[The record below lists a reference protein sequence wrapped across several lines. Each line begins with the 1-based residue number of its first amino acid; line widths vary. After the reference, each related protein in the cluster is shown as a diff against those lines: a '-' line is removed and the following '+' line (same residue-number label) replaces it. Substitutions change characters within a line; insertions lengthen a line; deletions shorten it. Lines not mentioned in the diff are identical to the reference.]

1 MAQTLDSFLIGIGLD
16 FQTDDVKKVNSGL
29 DSVKR
34 TALQAASAVAGA
46 FGTKA
51 VTADVANRTRG
62 YTLLAEQIGS
72 TANAVASLDSAYTR
86 AGGGA
91 GEIVGQLEQLKE
103 LQAGLQVGNVEWISR
118 AAMAGIDT
126 GGIINE
132 QDPTEIFRNVIGQL
146 EGMSTNQRINAIN
159 ALGLNPTAINL
170 AEDGLAELDAQ
181 IQKSLDRRSI
191 SESLQKDSEIFATQ
205 WSDMWE
211 NIYGITDRAGTQIIP
226 AVNEITG
233 SINDFFDANRDNI
246 NSGADEFFGKIADNL
261 DSLAIAGVAVTA
273 SGVGTTLAG
282 MAKAVPII
290 GGGASKLANVAKSLG
305 AIGLSFSAAKVGSSF
320 LNGIGE
326 ESEGYRNA
334 DAAFTKWIYDMTGMD
349 LSRGGVNNGQYSPE
363 ELDVMR
369 AELSKGIP
377 SFSPTVITPSQTAPL
392 SAPVVSA
399 QSYTSDRGKAFDP
412 YNQQSQ
418 ATRPRTLQ
426 PINIQIGNQAIKQ
439 IVVDIIDEEEKQA
452 VKDLRSPLTR

>member
-1 MAQTLDSFLIGIGLD
+1 MATTLDGFLIGIGLD

-34 TALQAASAVAGA
+34 TALQAGAAVAGA

-62 YTLLAEQIGS
+62 YTLLAEQIGT

-91 GEIVGQLEQLKE
+91 GEIVGQLESLKT
-103 LQAGLQVGNVEWISR
+103 LQAQLQVGGFSWIPE
-118 AAMAGIDT
+118 AEMAGLNTDALV
-126 GGIINE
+126 GI
-132 QDPTEIFRNVIGQL
+132 QDPVQMYRAIIGQMENL
-146 EGMSTNQRINAIN
+146 TSNQRINVN
-159 ALGLNPTAINL
+159 KALGLDPTSINL

-191 SESLQKDSEIFATQ
+191 SESLQKDSEEFATQ

-290 GGGASKLANVAKSLG
+290 GGGAKTFAAFAKSLG
-305 AIGLSFSAAKVGSSF
+305 AIGVAAAGINLVMNEGGKGGALSAGSIFGENSFTDFLDTPISELFNSSPSA
-320 LNGIGE
+320 
-326 ESEGYRNA
+326 
-334 DAAFTKWIYDMTGMD
+334 
-349 LSRGGVNNGQYSPE
+349 
-363 ELDVMR
+363 
-369 AELSKGIP
+369 
-377 SFSPTVITPSQTAPL
+377 SPTVITPSQTAPL
-392 SAPVVSA
+392 SAPVVGA
-399 QSYTSDRGKAFDP
+399 QSYTSDRGKTFDP

>member
-1 MAQTLDSFLIGIGLD
+1 MSQTLDTFLIGIGLD

-233 SINDFFDANRDNI
+233 SINNFFDANRDNI

-290 GGGASKLANVAKSLG
+290 GGGAKTFAAFAKSLG
-305 AIGLSFSAAKVGSSF
+305 AIGVAAAGINLVMNEGGKGGALSAGSIFGENSFTDFLDTPISELFNSSPSA
-320 LNGIGE
+320 
-326 ESEGYRNA
+326 
-334 DAAFTKWIYDMTGMD
+334 
-349 LSRGGVNNGQYSPE
+349 
-363 ELDVMR
+363 
-369 AELSKGIP
+369 
-377 SFSPTVITPSQTAPL
+377 SPTVITPSQTAPL

-399 QSYTSDRGKAFDP
+399 QSYTSDRGKTFDP

>member
-1 MAQTLDSFLIGIGLD
+1 MATTLDSFLIGIGLD

-290 GGGASKLANVAKSLG
+290 GGGAKTFAAFAKSLG
-305 AIGLSFSAAKVGSSF
+305 AIGVAAAGINLVMNEGGKGGALSAGSIFGENSFTDFLDTPISELFNSSPSA
-320 LNGIGE
+320 
-326 ESEGYRNA
+326 
-334 DAAFTKWIYDMTGMD
+334 
-349 LSRGGVNNGQYSPE
+349 
-363 ELDVMR
+363 
-369 AELSKGIP
+369 
-377 SFSPTVITPSQTAPL
+377 SPTVITPSQTAPL
-392 SAPVVSA
+392 SAPVMSA
-399 QSYTSDRGKAFDP
+399 QSYTSDRGKTFDP

>member
-34 TALQAASAVAGA
+34 TAMQAGAAVAGA

-233 SINDFFDANRDNI
+233 SINDFFDANRDSI

-290 GGGASKLANVAKSLG
+290 GGGAKTFAAFARSLG
-305 AIGLSFSAAKVGSSF
+305 AIGVAAAGINLVMNEGGKGGALSAGSIFGENSFTDFLDTPISELFNSSPSA
-320 LNGIGE
+320 
-326 ESEGYRNA
+326 
-334 DAAFTKWIYDMTGMD
+334 
-349 LSRGGVNNGQYSPE
+349 
-363 ELDVMR
+363 
-369 AELSKGIP
+369 
-377 SFSPTVITPSQTAPL
+377 SPTVITPSQTAPL

-399 QSYTSDRGKAFDP
+399 QSYTSDRGNTFDP

>member
-1 MAQTLDSFLIGIGLD
+1 MAQTLDTFLIGVGLD

-34 TALQAASAVAGA
+34 TAMQAGAAVAGA

-62 YTLLAEQIGS
+62 YTLLAEQIGT
-72 TANAVASLDSAYTR
+72 TANAVASLESAYTR

-132 QDPTEIFRNVIGQL
+132 QDPTAIFRNVIGQL

-290 GGGASKLANVAKSLG
+290 GGGAKTFAAFAKSLG
-305 AIGLSFSAAKVGSSF
+305 AIL
-320 LNGIGE
+320 
-326 ESEGYRNA
+326 
-334 DAAFTKWIYDMTGMD
+334 T
-349 LSRGGVNNGQYSPE
+349 
-363 ELDVMR
+363 
-369 AELSKGIP
+369 
-377 SFSPTVITPSQTAPL
+377 ITL
-392 SAPVVSA
+392 
-399 QSYTSDRGKAFDP
+399 
-412 YNQQSQ
+412 
-418 ATRPRTLQ
+418 
-426 PINIQIGNQAIKQ
+426 
-439 IVVDIIDEEEKQA
+439 
-452 VKDLRSPLTR
+452 

>member
-91 GEIVGQLEQLKE
+91 GEIIGQLEQLKE

-290 GGGASKLANVAKSLG
+290 GGGAKTFAAFAKSLG
-305 AIGLSFSAAKVGSSF
+305 AIGVAAAGINLVMNEGGKGGALSAGSIFGENSFTDFLDTPISELFNSSPSA
-320 LNGIGE
+320 
-326 ESEGYRNA
+326 
-334 DAAFTKWIYDMTGMD
+334 
-349 LSRGGVNNGQYSPE
+349 
-363 ELDVMR
+363 
-369 AELSKGIP
+369 
-377 SFSPTVITPSQTAPL
+377 SPTVITPSQTAPL

-399 QSYTSDRGKAFDP
+399 QSYTSDRGKTFDP

>member
-1 MAQTLDSFLIGIGLD
+1 MATTLDGFLIGIGLD

-34 TALQAASAVAGA
+34 TALQAGAAVAGA

-290 GGGASKLANVAKSLG
+290 GGGAKTFAAFAKSLG
-305 AIGLSFSAAKVGSSF
+305 AIGVAAAGINLVMNEGGKGGSLSAGSIFGENSF
-320 LNGIGE
+320 TDFLDTPI
-326 ESEGYRNA
+326 SEL
-334 DAAFTKWIYDMTGMD
+334 F
-349 LSRGGVNNGQYSPE
+349 GGDSNKQYSPE

>member
-1 MAQTLDSFLIGIGLD
+1 MAQTLDTFLIGIGLD

-62 YTLLAEQIGS
+62 YTLLAEQIGT
-72 TANAVASLDSAYTR
+72 TANAVASLESAYTR

-91 GEIVGQLEQLKE
+91 GEIIGQLEQLKE

-159 ALGLNPTAINL
+159 ALGLSPTAINL

-191 SESLQKDSEIFATQ
+191 SESLQKDSEEFATQ

-233 SINDFFDANRDNI
+233 SINSFFDANRDNI

-290 GGGASKLANVAKSLG
+290 GGGAKTFAAFAKSLG
-305 AIGLSFSAAKVGSSF
+305 AIGVAAAGINLVMNEGGKGGAFSAGSIFGENSITDF
-320 LNGIGE
+320 LDKPI
-326 ESEGYRNA
+326 SELFNSG
-334 DAAFTKWIYDMTGMD
+334 
-349 LSRGGVNNGQYSPE
+349 
-363 ELDVMR
+363 
-369 AELSKGIP
+369 P
-377 SFSPTVITPSQTAPL
+377 SAQPTVIHPYQTAPL
-392 SAPVVSA
+392 STPVSQTYNYM
-399 QSYTSDRGKAFDP
+399 QSQAAATT
-412 YNQQSQ
+412 QQSQ

>member
-34 TALQAASAVAGA
+34 TAMQAGAAVAGA

-118 AAMAGIDT
+118 AAMAGINT

-290 GGGASKLANVAKSLG
+290 GGGAKTFAAFAKSLG
-305 AIGLSFSAAKVGSSF
+305 AIGVAAAGINLVMNEGGKGGALSAGSIFGENSFTDFLDAPISELFNSSPSA
-320 LNGIGE
+320 
-326 ESEGYRNA
+326 
-334 DAAFTKWIYDMTGMD
+334 
-349 LSRGGVNNGQYSPE
+349 
-363 ELDVMR
+363 
-369 AELSKGIP
+369 
-377 SFSPTVITPSQTAPL
+377 SPTVITPSQTAPL

-399 QSYTSDRGKAFDP
+399 QSYTSDRGKTFDP

>member
-1 MAQTLDSFLIGIGLD
+1 MSQTLDTFLIGIGLD

-34 TALQAASAVAGA
+34 TAMQAGAAVAGA

-290 GGGASKLANVAKSLG
+290 GGGAKTFAAFAKSLG
-305 AIGLSFSAAKVGSSF
+305 AIGVAAAGINLVMNEGGKGGALSAGSIFGENSF
-320 LNGIGE
+320 TDFLDTPI
-326 ESEGYRNA
+326 SEL
-334 DAAFTKWIYDMTGMD
+334 F
-349 LSRGGVNNGQYSPE
+349 GGDSNKQYSPE

-399 QSYTSDRGKAFDP
+399 QSYTSDRGKTFDP

-439 IVVDIIDEEEKQA
+439 IVVDIIDEEEKQT

>member
-233 SINDFFDANRDNI
+233 SINSFFDANRDNI

-290 GGGASKLANVAKSLG
+290 GGGAKTFAAFAKSLG
-305 AIGLSFSAAKVGSSF
+305 AIGVAAAGINLVMNEGGKGGALSAGSIFGENSFTDFLDTPISELFNSSPSA
-320 LNGIGE
+320 
-326 ESEGYRNA
+326 
-334 DAAFTKWIYDMTGMD
+334 
-349 LSRGGVNNGQYSPE
+349 
-363 ELDVMR
+363 
-369 AELSKGIP
+369 
-377 SFSPTVITPSQTAPL
+377 SPTVITPSQTAPL

-399 QSYTSDRGKAFDP
+399 QSYTSDRGNTFDP

>member
-1 MAQTLDSFLIGIGLD
+1 MSQTLDTFLIGIGLD

-62 YTLLAEQIGS
+62 YTLLAEQIGT
-72 TANAVASLDSAYTR
+72 TANAVASLESAYTR

-132 QDPTEIFRNVIGQL
+132 QDPTAIFRNVIGQL

-159 ALGLNPTAINL
+159 ALGLSPTAINL

-191 SESLQKDSEIFATQ
+191 SESLQKDSEEFATQ

-233 SINDFFDANRDNI
+233 SINSFFDANRDNI

-290 GGGASKLANVAKSLG
+290 GGGAKTFAAFAKSLG
-305 AIGLSFSAAKVGSSF
+305 AIGVAAAGINLVMNEGGKGGAISAGSIFGENSITEF
-320 LNGIGE
+320 LDKPI
-326 ESEGYRNA
+326 SEL
-334 DAAFTKWIYDMTGMD
+334 F
-349 LSRGGVNNGQYSPE
+349 GGDKNKQYSPE

-369 AELSKGIP
+369 AELAKGIP
-377 SFSPTVITPSQTAPL
+377 SFNPTVITPSQTAPL
-392 SAPVVSA
+392 SAPVMSA
-399 QSYTSDRGKAFDP
+399 QSYTSDRGKTFDP
-412 YNQQSQ
+412 YNKQSQ

>member
-1 MAQTLDSFLIGIGLD
+1 MATTLDGFLIGIGLD

-34 TALQAASAVAGA
+34 TAMQAGAAVAGA

-290 GGGASKLANVAKSLG
+290 GGGAKTFAAFAKSLG
-305 AIGLSFSAAKVGSSF
+305 AIGVAAAGINLVMNEGGKGGALSAGSIFGENSFTDFLDTPISELFNSSPSA
-320 LNGIGE
+320 
-326 ESEGYRNA
+326 
-334 DAAFTKWIYDMTGMD
+334 
-349 LSRGGVNNGQYSPE
+349 
-363 ELDVMR
+363 
-369 AELSKGIP
+369 
-377 SFSPTVITPSQTAPL
+377 SPTVITPSQTAPL

-399 QSYTSDRGKAFDP
+399 QSYTSDRGKTFDP

>member
-1 MAQTLDSFLIGIGLD
+1 MAQTLDTFLIGIGLD

-34 TALQAASAVAGA
+34 TAMQAGAAVAGA

-290 GGGASKLANVAKSLG
+290 GGGAKTFAAFAKSLG
-305 AIGLSFSAAKVGSSF
+305 AIGVAAAGINLVMNEGGKGGALSAGSIFGENSF
-320 LNGIGE
+320 TDFLDTPI
-326 ESEGYRNA
+326 SEL
-334 DAAFTKWIYDMTGMD
+334 F
-349 LSRGGVNNGQYSPE
+349 GGDSNKQYSPE

-399 QSYTSDRGKAFDP
+399 QSYTSDRGKTFDP

>member
-1 MAQTLDSFLIGIGLD
+1 MSQTLDTFLIGIGLD

-118 AAMAGIDT
+118 AEMAGIST
-126 GGIINE
+126 SGIINE

-191 SESLQKDSEIFATQ
+191 SESLQKDSEEFATQ

-233 SINDFFDANRDNI
+233 SINSFFDANRDNI
-246 NSGADEFFGKIADNL
+246 NSGADEFFGNIADNL
-261 DSLAIAGVAVTA
+261 DSLAIAGIAVTA

-290 GGGASKLANVAKSLG
+290 GGGAKTFAAFAKSLG
-305 AIGLSFSAAKVGSSF
+305 AIGVAAAGINLVMNEGGKGGALSAGSIFGENSF
-320 LNGIGE
+320 TDFLDTPI
-326 ESEGYRNA
+326 SEL
-334 DAAFTKWIYDMTGMD
+334 F
-349 LSRGGVNNGQYSPE
+349 GGDSNKQYSPE

-369 AELSKGIP
+369 AELAKGIP

-392 SAPVVSA
+392 SAPVMSA
-399 QSYTSDRGKAFDP
+399 QSYTSDRGKIFDP

>member
-1 MAQTLDSFLIGIGLD
+1 MSQTLDTFLIGIGLD

-34 TALQAASAVAGA
+34 TAMQAGAAVAGA

-290 GGGASKLANVAKSLG
+290 GGGAKTFAAFAKSLG
-305 AIGLSFSAAKVGSSF
+305 AIGVAAAGINLVMNEGGKGGALSAGSIFGENSF
-320 LNGIGE
+320 TDFLDTPI
-326 ESEGYRNA
+326 SEL
-334 DAAFTKWIYDMTGMD
+334 F
-349 LSRGGVNNGQYSPE
+349 GGDSNKQYSPE

-369 AELSKGIP
+369 AELAKGIP

-392 SAPVVSA
+392 SAPVMSA
-399 QSYTSDRGKAFDP
+399 QSYTSDRGKTFDP

>member
-118 AAMAGIDT
+118 AAMAGIST

-132 QDPTEIFRNVIGQL
+132 QDPTAIFRNVIGQL

-159 ALGLNPTAINL
+159 ALGLSPTAINL

-191 SESLQKDSEIFATQ
+191 SESLQKDSEEFATQ

-273 SGVGTTLAG
+273 SGVGSTLAG

-290 GGGASKLANVAKSLG
+290 GGGAKTFAAFAKSLG
-305 AIGLSFSAAKVGSSF
+305 AIGVAAAGINLVMNEGGKGGALSAGSIFGENSF
-320 LNGIGE
+320 TDFLDTPI
-326 ESEGYRNA
+326 SEL
-334 DAAFTKWIYDMTGMD
+334 F
-349 LSRGGVNNGQYSPE
+349 GGDSNEQYSPE

-399 QSYTSDRGKAFDP
+399 QSYTSDRGKTFDP

-439 IVVDIIDEEEKQA
+439 IVVDIIDEEENQA

>member
-1 MAQTLDSFLIGIGLD
+1 MSQTLDTFLIGIGLD

-34 TALQAASAVAGA
+34 TAMQAGAAVAGA

-118 AAMAGIDT
+118 AEMAGIST
-126 GGIINE
+126 SGIINE

-191 SESLQKDSEIFATQ
+191 SESLQKDSEEFATQ

-290 GGGASKLANVAKSLG
+290 GGGAKTFAAFAKSLG
-305 AIGLSFSAAKVGSSF
+305 AIGVAAAGINLVMNEGGKGGALSAGSIFGENSFTDFLDTPISELFNSSPSA
-320 LNGIGE
+320 
-326 ESEGYRNA
+326 
-334 DAAFTKWIYDMTGMD
+334 
-349 LSRGGVNNGQYSPE
+349 
-363 ELDVMR
+363 
-369 AELSKGIP
+369 
-377 SFSPTVITPSQTAPL
+377 SPTVITPSQTAPL
-392 SAPVVSA
+392 SAPVMSA
-399 QSYTSDRGKAFDP
+399 QSYTSDRGKTFDP

>member
-34 TALQAASAVAGA
+34 TAMQAGAAVAGA

-191 SESLQKDSEIFATQ
+191 SESLQKDSEEFATQ

-290 GGGASKLANVAKSLG
+290 GGGAKTFAAFAKSLG
-305 AIGLSFSAAKVGSSF
+305 AIGIAAAGINLVMNEGGKGGALSAGSIFGENSFTDFLDTPISELFDSGPSA
-320 LNGIGE
+320 
-326 ESEGYRNA
+326 
-334 DAAFTKWIYDMTGMD
+334 
-349 LSRGGVNNGQYSPE
+349 
-363 ELDVMR
+363 
-369 AELSKGIP
+369 
-377 SFSPTVITPSQTAPL
+377 SPTVITPSQTAPL

-399 QSYTSDRGKAFDP
+399 QSYTSDRGKTFDP
-412 YNQQSQ
+412 YSQQSQ

-439 IVVDIIDEEEKQA
+439 IVVDIIDEEENQA

>member
-1 MAQTLDSFLIGIGLD
+1 MSQTLDTFLIGIGLD

-246 NSGADEFFGKIADNL
+246 NSGADEFFGKVADNL

-290 GGGASKLANVAKSLG
+290 GGGAKTFAAFAKSLG
-305 AIGLSFSAAKVGSSF
+305 AIGVAAAGINLVMNEGGKGGALSAGSIFGENSFTDFLDTPISELFNSSPSA
-320 LNGIGE
+320 
-326 ESEGYRNA
+326 
-334 DAAFTKWIYDMTGMD
+334 
-349 LSRGGVNNGQYSPE
+349 
-363 ELDVMR
+363 
-369 AELSKGIP
+369 
-377 SFSPTVITPSQTAPL
+377 SPTVITPSQTAPL

-399 QSYTSDRGKAFDP
+399 QSYTSDRGKTFDP

>member
-1 MAQTLDSFLIGIGLD
+1 MSQTLDTFLIGIGLD
-16 FQTDDVKKVNSGL
+16 FQTGDVKKVNSGL

-34 TALQAASAVAGA
+34 TAMQAGAAVAGA

-72 TANAVASLDSAYTR
+72 TANAVASLESAYTR

-233 SINDFFDANRDNI
+233 SINDFFGANRDNI

-290 GGGASKLANVAKSLG
+290 GGGAKTFAAFAKSLG
-305 AIGLSFSAAKVGSSF
+305 AIGVAAAGINLVMNEGGKGGALSAGSIFGENSITDF
-320 LNGIGE
+320 LDTPI
-326 ESEGYRNA
+326 SEL
-334 DAAFTKWIYDMTGMD
+334 F
-349 LSRGGVNNGQYSPE
+349 GGDSNKKYSPE

-369 AELSKGIP
+369 AELAKGIP

-399 QSYTSDRGKAFDP
+399 QSYTSDRGKTFDP

>member
-1 MAQTLDSFLIGIGLD
+1 MSFLLCSEHLI
-16 FQTDDVKKVNSGL
+16 
-29 DSVKR
+29 R
-34 TALQAASAVAGA
+34 T
-46 FGTKA
+46 
-51 VTADVANRTRG
+51 N
-62 YTLLAEQIGS
+62 LAPSSHTI
-72 TANAVASLDSAYTR
+72 
-86 AGGGA
+86 
-91 GEIVGQLEQLKE
+91 
-103 LQAGLQVGNVEWISR
+103 
-118 AAMAGIDT
+118 
-126 GGIINE
+126 
-132 QDPTEIFRNVIGQL
+132 
-146 EGMSTNQRINAIN
+146 
-159 ALGLNPTAINL
+159 

-290 GGGASKLANVAKSLG
+290 GGGAKTFAAFAKSLG
-305 AIGLSFSAAKVGSSF
+305 AIGVAAAGINLVMNEGGKGGALSAGSIFGENSF
-320 LNGIGE
+320 TDFLDTPI
-326 ESEGYRNA
+326 SEL
-334 DAAFTKWIYDMTGMD
+334 F
-349 LSRGGVNNGQYSPE
+349 GGDKNKQYSPE

-369 AELSKGIP
+369 AELAKGIP

-392 SAPVVSA
+392 SAPVMSA
-399 QSYTSDRGKAFDP
+399 QSYTSDRGKTFDP

>member
-1 MAQTLDSFLIGIGLD
+1 MATTLDGFLIGIGLD

-91 GEIVGQLEQLKE
+91 GEIVGQLESLKT
-103 LQAGLQVGNVEWISR
+103 LQAQLQVGGFSWIPE
-118 AAMAGIDT
+118 AEMAGLNTDALV
-126 GGIINE
+126 GI
-132 QDPTEIFRNVIGQL
+132 QDPVQMYRAIIGQMENL
-146 EGMSTNQRINAIN
+146 TSNQRINVN
-159 ALGLNPTAINL
+159 KALGLDPTAINL

-290 GGGASKLANVAKSLG
+290 GGGAKTFAAFAKSLG
-305 AIGLSFSAAKVGSSF
+305 AIGVAAAGINLVMNEGGKGGALSAGSIFGENSF
-320 LNGIGE
+320 TDFLDTPI
-326 ESEGYRNA
+326 SELFN
-334 DAAFTKWIYDMTGMD
+334 
-349 LSRGGVNNGQYSPE
+349 SSPS
-363 ELDVMR
+363 V
-369 AELSKGIP
+369 
-377 SFSPTVITPSQTAPL
+377 SPTVITPSQTAPL

-399 QSYTSDRGKAFDP
+399 QSYTSDRGKTFDP

>member
-1 MAQTLDSFLIGIGLD
+1 MATTLDGFLIGIGLD

-34 TALQAASAVAGA
+34 TAMQAGAAVAGA

-118 AAMAGIDT
+118 AEMAGIST
-126 GGIINE
+126 SGIINE

-290 GGGASKLANVAKSLG
+290 GGGAKTFAAFAKSLG
-305 AIGLSFSAAKVGSSF
+305 AIGVAAAGINLVMNEGGKGGALSAGSIFGENSFTDFLDTPISELFNSSPSA
-320 LNGIGE
+320 
-326 ESEGYRNA
+326 
-334 DAAFTKWIYDMTGMD
+334 
-349 LSRGGVNNGQYSPE
+349 
-363 ELDVMR
+363 
-369 AELSKGIP
+369 
-377 SFSPTVITPSQTAPL
+377 SPTVITPSQTAPL

-399 QSYTSDRGKAFDP
+399 QSYTSDRGKTFDP

>member
-1 MAQTLDSFLIGIGLD
+1 MATTLDSFLIGIGLD

-91 GEIVGQLEQLKE
+91 GEIVWQLEQLKE

-126 GGIINE
+126 GDIINE

-159 ALGLNPTAINL
+159 ALGLSPTAINL

-290 GGGASKLANVAKSLG
+290 GGGAKTFAAFAKSLG
-305 AIGLSFSAAKVGSSF
+305 AIGVAAAGINLVMNEGGKGGALSAGSIFGENSFTDFLDTPISELFNSSPSA
-320 LNGIGE
+320 
-326 ESEGYRNA
+326 
-334 DAAFTKWIYDMTGMD
+334 
-349 LSRGGVNNGQYSPE
+349 
-363 ELDVMR
+363 
-369 AELSKGIP
+369 
-377 SFSPTVITPSQTAPL
+377 SPTVITPSQTAPL

-399 QSYTSDRGKAFDP
+399 QSYTSDRGKTFDP

>member
-1 MAQTLDSFLIGIGLD
+1 MATTLDGFLIGIGLD

-34 TALQAASAVAGA
+34 TAMQAGAAVAGA

-118 AAMAGIDT
+118 AAMSGIDT

-233 SINDFFDANRDNI
+233 SINNFFDANRDNI

-290 GGGASKLANVAKSLG
+290 GGGAKTFAAFAKSLG
-305 AIGLSFSAAKVGSSF
+305 AIGVAAAGINLVMNEGGKGGALSAGSIFGENSF
-320 LNGIGE
+320 TDFLDTPI
-326 ESEGYRNA
+326 SEL
-334 DAAFTKWIYDMTGMD
+334 F
-349 LSRGGVNNGQYSPE
+349 GGDSNKQYSPE

-399 QSYTSDRGKAFDP
+399 QSYTSDRGNTFDP

>member
-1 MAQTLDSFLIGIGLD
+1 MATTLDSFLIGIGLD

-191 SESLQKDSEIFATQ
+191 SESLQKDSEEFATQ

-226 AVNEITG
+226 AVNKITG

-246 NSGADEFFGKIADNL
+246 NSGADEFFGKIANNL

-290 GGGASKLANVAKSLG
+290 GGGAKTFAAFAKSLG
-305 AIGLSFSAAKVGSSF
+305 AIGVAAAGINLVMNEGGKGGALSAGSIFGENSF
-320 LNGIGE
+320 TDFLDTPI
-326 ESEGYRNA
+326 SEL
-334 DAAFTKWIYDMTGMD
+334 F
-349 LSRGGVNNGQYSPE
+349 GGDSNKQYSPE

-392 SAPVVSA
+392 SAPVVRA
-399 QSYTSDRGKAFDP
+399 QSYTSDRGKTFDP

-439 IVVDIIDEEEKQA
+439 IVVDIIDEEENQA

>member
-1 MAQTLDSFLIGIGLD
+1 MATTLDGFLIGIGLD

-34 TALQAASAVAGA
+34 TAMQAGAAVAGA

-86 AGGGA
+86 AGGSA

-290 GGGASKLANVAKSLG
+290 GGGAKTFSAFAKSLG
-305 AIGLSFSAAKVGSSF
+305 AIGVAAAGINLVMNEGGKGGALSAGSIFGENSF
-320 LNGIGE
+320 TDFLDTPI
-326 ESEGYRNA
+326 SEL
-334 DAAFTKWIYDMTGMD
+334 F
-349 LSRGGVNNGQYSPE
+349 GGDSNKQYSPE

-399 QSYTSDRGKAFDP
+399 QSYTSDRGKTFDP

>member
-1 MAQTLDSFLIGIGLD
+1 MAQTLDTFLIGIGLD

-62 YTLLAEQIGS
+62 YTLLAEQIGT
-72 TANAVASLDSAYTR
+72 TANAVASLESAYTR

-132 QDPTEIFRNVIGQL
+132 QDPTAIFRNVIGQL

-282 MAKAVPII
+282 MAKDVPII
-290 GGGASKLANVAKSLG
+290 GGGAKTFAAFAKSLG
-305 AIGLSFSAAKVGSSF
+305 AIGVAAAGINLVMNEGGKGGALSAGSIFGENSF
-320 LNGIGE
+320 TDFLDTPI
-326 ESEGYRNA
+326 SEL
-334 DAAFTKWIYDMTGMD
+334 F
-349 LSRGGVNNGQYSPE
+349 GGDSNKQYSPE

-392 SAPVVSA
+392 SAPVMSA
-399 QSYTSDRGKAFDP
+399 QSYTSDRGKTFDP

>member
-34 TALQAASAVAGA
+34 TAMQAGAAVAGA

-159 ALGLNPTAINL
+159 ALGLSPTAINL

-290 GGGASKLANVAKSLG
+290 GGGAKTFAAFAKSLG
-305 AIGLSFSAAKVGSSF
+305 AIGVAAAGINLVMNEGGKGGALSAGSIFGENSF
-320 LNGIGE
+320 TDFLDTPI
-326 ESEGYRNA
+326 SEL
-334 DAAFTKWIYDMTGMD
+334 F
-349 LSRGGVNNGQYSPE
+349 GGDKNKQYSPE

-369 AELSKGIP
+369 AELAKGIP

-399 QSYTSDRGKAFDP
+399 QSYTSDRGKTFDP

>member
-1 MAQTLDSFLIGIGLD
+1 MATTLDGFLIGIGLD

-34 TALQAASAVAGA
+34 TAMQAGAAVAGA

-118 AAMAGIDT
+118 AEMAGIST
-126 GGIINE
+126 SGIINE

-290 GGGASKLANVAKSLG
+290 GGGAKTFAAFAKSLG
-305 AIGLSFSAAKVGSSF
+305 AIGVAAAGINLVMNEGGKGGALSAGSIFGENSFADFLDTPISELFNSSPSA
-320 LNGIGE
+320 
-326 ESEGYRNA
+326 
-334 DAAFTKWIYDMTGMD
+334 
-349 LSRGGVNNGQYSPE
+349 
-363 ELDVMR
+363 
-369 AELSKGIP
+369 
-377 SFSPTVITPSQTAPL
+377 SPTVITPSQTAPL

-399 QSYTSDRGKAFDP
+399 QSYTSDRGKTFDP

>member
-1 MAQTLDSFLIGIGLD
+1 MSQTLDTFLIGIGLD

-34 TALQAASAVAGA
+34 TAMQAGAAVAGA

-72 TANAVASLDSAYTR
+72 TANSVASLDSAYTR

-91 GEIVGQLEQLKE
+91 GEVVGQLEQLKE

-290 GGGASKLANVAKSLG
+290 GGGAKTFAAFAKSLG
-305 AIGLSFSAAKVGSSF
+305 AIGVAAAGINLVMNEGGKGGALSAGSIFGENSF
-320 LNGIGE
+320 TDFLDTPI
-326 ESEGYRNA
+326 SEL
-334 DAAFTKWIYDMTGMD
+334 F
-349 LSRGGVNNGQYSPE
+349 GGDSNKQYSPE

-399 QSYTSDRGKAFDP
+399 QSYTSDRGKTFDP

>member
-34 TALQAASAVAGA
+34 TAMQAGAAVAGA

-91 GEIVGQLEQLKE
+91 GEIVGQLESLKT
-103 LQAGLQVGNVEWISR
+103 LQAQLQVGGFSWIPE
-118 AAMAGIDT
+118 AEMAGLNTDALV
-126 GGIINE
+126 GI
-132 QDPTEIFRNVIGQL
+132 QDPVQMYRAIIGQMENL
-146 EGMSTNQRINAIN
+146 TSNQRINVN
-159 ALGLNPTAINL
+159 KALGLDPTSINL

-191 SESLQKDSEIFATQ
+191 SESLQKDSEEFATQ

-233 SINDFFDANRDNI
+233 SINSFFDANRDNI

-290 GGGASKLANVAKSLG
+290 GGGAKTFAAFAKSLG
-305 AIGLSFSAAKVGSSF
+305 AIGVAAAGINLVMNEGGKGGALSAGSIFGENSFTDFLDTPISELFNSSPSA
-320 LNGIGE
+320 
-326 ESEGYRNA
+326 
-334 DAAFTKWIYDMTGMD
+334 
-349 LSRGGVNNGQYSPE
+349 
-363 ELDVMR
+363 
-369 AELSKGIP
+369 
-377 SFSPTVITPSQTAPL
+377 SPTVITPSQTAPL

-399 QSYTSDRGKAFDP
+399 QSYTSDRGKTFDP

>member
-1 MAQTLDSFLIGIGLD
+1 MSQTLDTFLIGIGLD

-34 TALQAASAVAGA
+34 TAMQAGAAVAGA

-118 AAMAGIDT
+118 AEMAGIST
-126 GGIINE
+126 SGIINE
-132 QDPTEIFRNVIGQL
+132 QDPTAIFRNVIGQL

-159 ALGLNPTAINL
+159 ALGLSPTAINL

-191 SESLQKDSEIFATQ
+191 SESLQKDSEEFATQ

-233 SINDFFDANRDNI
+233 SINNFFDANRDNI

-261 DSLAIAGVAVTA
+261 DSLAIAGIAVTA

-290 GGGASKLANVAKSLG
+290 GGGAKTFAAFAKSLG
-305 AIGLSFSAAKVGSSF
+305 AIGVAAAGINLVMNEGGKGGALSAGSIFGENSF
-320 LNGIGE
+320 TDFLDTPI
-326 ESEGYRNA
+326 SEL
-334 DAAFTKWIYDMTGMD
+334 F
-349 LSRGGVNNGQYSPE
+349 GGDSNKQYSPE

-369 AELSKGIP
+369 AELAKGIP

-392 SAPVVSA
+392 SAPVMSA
-399 QSYTSDRGKAFDP
+399 QSYTSDRGKIFDP

>member
-1 MAQTLDSFLIGIGLD
+1 MSQTLDTFLIGIGLD

-34 TALQAASAVAGA
+34 TAMQAGAAVAGA

-290 GGGASKLANVAKSLG
+290 GGGAKTFAAFAKSLG
-305 AIGLSFSAAKVGSSF
+305 AIGVAAAGINLVMNEGGKGGALSAGSIFGENSFTDFLDTPISELFSSS
-320 LNGIGE
+320 
-326 ESEGYRNA
+326 
-334 DAAFTKWIYDMTGMD
+334 
-349 LSRGGVNNGQYSPE
+349 
-363 ELDVMR
+363 
-369 AELSKGIP
+369 P
-377 SFSPTVITPSQTAPL
+377 SASPTVITPSQTAPL

-418 ATRPRTLQ
+418 ATQPRTLQ

>member
-1 MAQTLDSFLIGIGLD
+1 MATTLDSFLIGIGLD

-62 YTLLAEQIGS
+62 YTLLAEQIGT

-91 GEIVGQLEQLKE
+91 GEIVGQLESLKT
-103 LQAGLQVGNVEWISR
+103 LQAQLQVGGFSWIPE
-118 AAMAGIDT
+118 AEMAGLNTDALV
-126 GGIINE
+126 GM
-132 QDPTEIFRNVIGQL
+132 QDPVQMYRAIIGQMENL
-146 EGMSTNQRINAIN
+146 TSNQRINVN
-159 ALGLNPTAINL
+159 KALGLDPTSINL

-290 GGGASKLANVAKSLG
+290 GGGAKTFAAFAKSLG
-305 AIGLSFSAAKVGSSF
+305 AIGVAAAGINLVMNEGGKGGALSAGSIFGENSF
-320 LNGIGE
+320 TDFLDTPI
-326 ESEGYRNA
+326 SEL
-334 DAAFTKWIYDMTGMD
+334 F
-349 LSRGGVNNGQYSPE
+349 GGDSNKQYSPE

-369 AELSKGIP
+369 SELSKGIP

-399 QSYTSDRGKAFDP
+399 QSYTSDRGKTFDP